1 MIPII
6 LIIML
11 IIFLWVWYGLVN
23 DIDDLQKQVKEL
35 KDDLRKT

>member
-1 MIPII
+1 
-6 LIIML
+6 ML

>member
-1 MIPII
+1 
-6 LIIML
+6 ML

-35 KDDLRKT
+35 KDEIRN

>member
-1 MIPII
+1 
-6 LIIML
+6 ML

-35 KDDLRKT
+35 KDEIQK